1 MTDSK
6 YHYLFGPVRS
16 RRLGLSLGVDI
27 LPMKTC
33 TQNCLYCQL
42 GKDAPL
48 TLERKVYVPT
58 EAVLDEVRRRVEE
71 GLTADFMTLSGS
83 GEPTLHSDLGQ
94 IIDGI
99 KKLTSIPVAIITNG
113 TLLYQPEVRYQCAKA
128 DVVMPSLDAGD
139 EETFARLNNPHPELN
154 FEVFVNG
161 LCSFRREYAGQIW
174 LEVFFCRGINTDEK
188 SIQNLARLIEKIQ
201 PDKVQLNTVVRPT
214 THTEAL
220 PVPFDELGKIA
231 QKLHPNSEIIADF
244 SRHSTTPGLA
254 KDTHYADAIL
264 AMLRRHP
271 CSLEDICAGLSARM
285 DQIRPVVN
293 ELLKTG
299 QILSD
304 SRSGNVC
311 YKIS

>member
-1 MTDSK
+1 
-6 YHYLFGPVRS
+6 
-16 RRLGLSLGVDI
+16 
-27 LPMKTC
+27 
-33 TQNCLYCQL
+33 
-42 GKDAPL
+42 
-48 TLERKVYVPT
+48 
-58 EAVLDEVRRRVEE
+58 
-71 GLTADFMTLSGS
+71 
-83 GEPTLHSDLGQ
+83 
-94 IIDGI
+94 
-99 KKLTSIPVAIITNG
+99 
-113 TLLYQPEVRYQCAKA
+113 
-128 DVVMPSLDAGD
+128 
-139 EETFARLNNPHPELN
+139 
-154 FEVFVNG
+154 
-161 LCSFRREYAGQIW
+161 
-174 LEVFFCRGINTDEK
+174 
-188 SIQNLARLIEKIQ
+188 
-201 PDKVQLNTVVRPT
+201 
-214 THTEAL
+214 
-220 PVPFDELGKIA
+220 VPFDELGKIA